1 MQTAIP
7 GILLVCGAVTYTQE
21 NRPRPLVGAI
31 RWDAWT
37 GGAVT
42 EQVKKTL
49 GPRKYHDRLPWFAEV
64 IDDRTVEID
73 GGQHI
78 TGQIASCVFMH
89 SLVSWL
95 WCY

>member
-1 MQTAIP
+1 MQAAIL
-7 GILLVCGAVTYTQE
+7 GILLVCGVVTYTQE

-64 IDDRTVEID
+64 IDDQTVEID
-73 GGQHI
+73 GGHQTVMDREI
-78 TGQIASCVFMH
+78 DFASEAG
-89 SLVSWL
+89 LD
-95 WCY
+95 Y